1 MIVKTME
8 NKNIPS
14 IDLGLFN
21 SGSMTSRIETGQLV
35 DNICRHIGF
44 LKIKNHDVPKTV
56 IGNAWNAAE
65 SFFSLPENEKNKYK
79 PKVAS
84 SPRGYFP
91 MQSETLTKS
100 RGIQTPPD
108 LKEAFSCGSQ
118 LSQQSQQDNLDFF
131 YGKNIWPNEPKNF
144 KDAWQQYYQ
153 AMEKLSLNIMSLFAV
168 ALELESDY
176 FNEFYTNHIS
186 ALRALNYPPTK
197 NILLPDQQRAGAH
210 TDYGSLTILL
220 PDHNVGGLE
229 VKHPNEEWI
238 PIEAEEDTF
247 IINIGDM
254 MARWTNDR
262 WVSTLHR
269 VVTPSAPKQKITTR
283 RQSIAFFQNPN
294 FDANINCLPTC
305 LDRGARPKYSSIEAG
320 QYLMDRFHATIK

>member
-1 MIVKTME
+1 ME
-8 NKNIPS
+8 NQKNIPS

-21 SGSMTSRIETGQLV
+21 SDTARSRIETGQLV
-35 DNICRHIGF
+35 DDICRQIGF
-44 LKIKNHDVPKTV
+44 LKIKNHGIPKVV
-56 IGNAWNAAE
+56 INNAWNAAE
-65 SFFSLPENEKNKYK
+65 NFFSLPEKEKNKYK
-79 PKVAS
+79 PKIAN

-100 RGIQTPPD
+100 RGVETPPD
-108 LKEAFSCGSQ
+108 LKEAFSCGSEGI
-118 LSQQSQQDNLDFF
+118 QQNKKDNLDFF
-131 YGKNIWPNEPKNF
+131 YGNNIWPNEPKNF
-144 KDAWQQYYQ
+144 KDVWQQYYQ
-153 AMEKLSLNIMSLFAV
+153 AMEKLSLNIMGLFAV
-168 ALELESDY
+168 SLGLKSDY
-176 FNEFYTNHIS
+176 FNDFYTNHIS
-186 ALRALNYPPTK
+186 ALRALNYPST
-197 NILLPDQQRAGAH
+197 NNVLLPDQQRAGAH

-238 PIEAEEDTF
+238 PIEADEDTF

-269 VVTPSAPKQKITTR
+269 VVTPNTSEKKITSR

-294 FDANINCLPTC
+294 FDAKINCLPTC
-305 LDRGARPKYSSIEAG
+305 LEESTTPKYSCIEAG